1 MKRFVVGI
9 WSLVATSHFV
19 GQFCGAGYDDAIQR
33 IQREASRLQGDQ
45 ERLVLVGSSSFRFWP
60 QTDTVFAQYEVVNAG
75 FGGSCFADLWRLR
88 EDLIYALQPDVLL
101 VYEGDNDLF
110 DGVPEHLIL
119 NTASRLLQELAQK
132 LPSTRVVVVAPKA
145 SRARYHLSESYLT
158 LNENLKSLVVAN
170 GATWVDFWSAQHKA
184 NGALRDDLFLADQLH
199 LNPTGYAVWVQS
211 LREQVAWLDPNKVD
225 GN

>member
-1 MKRFVVGI
+1 M
-9 WSLVATSHFV
+9 VATSRLLA
-19 GQFCGAGYDDAIQR
+19 QFCGAGYDDAISR
-33 IQREASRLQGDQ
+33 IQHEASCLRGEQ
-45 ERLVLVGSSSFRFWP
+45 ERLVLVGSSSFRFWS

-88 EDLIYALQPDVLL
+88 EHLIYALQPDVLF

-145 SRARYHLSESYLT
+145 SPARYHLSKDYLS
-158 LNENLKSLVVAN
+158 LNTKLKSLV
-170 GATWVDFWSAQHKA
+170 GDCDATWVDFWSAQHKA

-199 LNPTGYAVWVQS
+199 LNPTGYAVWVQF

>member
-1 MKRFVVGI
+1 M
-9 WSLVATSHFV
+9 VATSRLLA
-19 GQFCGAGYDDAIQR
+19 QFCGAGYDDAISR
-33 IQREASRLQGDQ
+33 IQHEASCLRGEQ
-45 ERLVLVGSSSFRFWP
+45 ERLVLVGSSSFRFWS

-88 EDLIYALQPDVLL
+88 EHLIYALQPDVLL

-145 SRARYHLSESYLT
+145 SPARYHLSKAYLS
-158 LNENLKSLVVAN
+158 LNAKLKSLV
-170 GATWVDFWSAQHKA
+170 GDCDATWVDFWSAQHKA